1 MSIVSD
7 LSRKAELSGELTP
20 AEIVALLEAHDAREL
35 YAAADRV
42 RARYVGEEVWLRGLV
57 EISSYCRRNC
67 CYCGLRSANRK
78 AARYRL
84 TLDEIMACVRQIKA
98 AGLGTVVL
106 QAGEDGGFGSDGLLE
121 IIRRIKAETGLA
133 ITLSLGEFEPAVFEE
148 FKAAGA
154 DRYLL
159 RFETS
164 SPALYAGLHPE
175 GTLEN
180 RIECLRQLKRLGF
193 ETGSGFLIGLPGQS
207 LADIAADIGLLK
219 ELTIDMIGVGPFI
232 ACPDTPLAHAAN
244 GSVELTLKV
253 MAIIRL
259 LTRDT
264 NMPATTALGVL
275 EPAARKRAL
284 EAGCNVLMPVF
295 TPQDAAKNY
304 LIYPGKAARRS
315 QLENELETLP
325 AFLAAIGRA
334 PGYGPGFRTSTRTE
348 CEVSNAGNQ

>member
-1 MSIVSD
+1 MTTPVELIA
-7 LSRKAELSGELTP
+7 KAELSGELTA
-20 AEIVALLEAHDAREL
+20 AEIVSLLALEDAAEL
-35 YAAADRV
+35 FAAADRV
-42 RARYVGEEVWLRGLV
+42 RARWVGDEVWLRGLI

-67 CYCGLRSANRK
+67 FYCGLRRGNIN

-84 TLDEIMACVRQIKA
+84 TPEDILNCVRQVKA

-106 QAGEDGGFGSDGLLE
+106 QAGEDGGFGLERLLE
-121 IIRRIKAETGLA
+121 LVARIKQETGLA
-133 ITLSLGEFEPAVFEE
+133 VTLSLGELEPAAYAALKE
-148 FKAAGA
+148 AGA

-164 SPALYAGLHPE
+164 NPAIYAALHPE

-180 RIECLRQLKRLGF
+180 RLECLRQLKSLGF

-207 LADIAADIGLLK
+207 LADIAADIRLLK
-219 ELTIDMIGVGPFI
+219 ELDIDMIGVGPFI
-232 ACPDTPLAHAAN
+232 ACPDTPLALAAN

-264 NMPATTALGVL
+264 NLPATTALGVL
-275 EPAARKRAL
+275 APAARNRAL
-284 EAGCNVLMPVF
+284 QAGCNVLMPVF
-295 TPQDAAKNY
+295 TPSAAAENY

-315 QLENELETLP
+315 QLEIELEALP
-325 AFLAAIGRA
+325 HDLAAIGRV
-334 PGYGPGFRTSTRTE
+334 PGYGPGFRI
-348 CEVSNAGNQ
+348 SNSKNER